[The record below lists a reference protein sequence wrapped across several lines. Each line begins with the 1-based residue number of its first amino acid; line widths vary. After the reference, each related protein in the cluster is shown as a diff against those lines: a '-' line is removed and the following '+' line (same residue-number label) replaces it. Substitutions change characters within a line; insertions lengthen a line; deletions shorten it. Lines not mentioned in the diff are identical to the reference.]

1 MTASAVPA
9 KSDPNC
15 LFCKIVEQKIPAQ
28 RVSENEHSIAIRD
41 VNPQAPT
48 HILVLPKTHLPNIAE
63 AAGNAELVSKLIET
77 ACNVAK
83 EQNLD
88 KGFRLVINTG
98 NDGGQTVHHL
108 HIHLLGGRFMGWPP
122 G

>member
-1 MTASAVPA
+1 MSASAVPA

-15 LFCKIVEQKIPAQ
+15 LFCKIVEQKIPSQ

-48 HILVLPKTHLPNIAE
+48 HILVLPKIHVPNIAE
-63 AAGNAELVSKLIET
+63 AAGNAELVSKLIAT
-77 ACNVAK
+77 ACTVAK